1 MIRAAGKFG
10 PEVGI
15 LCCDSDRAGIQVT
28 LAHHDATKSDQRRSG
43 EADLFC
49 SKKQCHS
56 RIATC
61 LDLAISLQYDA

>member
-1 MIRAAGKFG
+1 MIRAAGEFG

-28 LAHHDATKSDQRRSG
+28 LAHHDAAKSDQRRSG

-49 SKKQCHS
+49 SK
-56 RIATC
+56 
-61 LDLAISLQYDA
+61 